1 MTATP
6 LRPLALVGRS
16 FRLAW
21 EGFGLLFPLV
31 LTPSLALSAL
41 AYAIGP
47 DPFMAEAQAQTGLA
61 AFASIALELVGGPA
75 ITGVACLA
83 ALDVALGKRHSMG
96 EYVSQTLRHIGPLI
110 LLGLLLSVATTL
122 GVAALIVPGLYI
134 AGRFLPWTP
143 AVVFENA
150 GWSGLGR
157 AQELTEGY
165 RWPLAGAVL
174 AMGILCALGF
184 AALLPVVA
192 LAQGSF
198 AIAILVDATFS
209 TLVYLLG
216 AAFVAAAYLRLRE
229 IREGVGLAE
238 VAASLD

>member
-122 GVAALIVPGLYI
+122 GVVALIVPGLYI

>member
-31 LTPSLALSAL
+31 LTPSLALSAI

-47 DPFMAEAQAQTGLA
+47 DPLVTEAQTGLA
-61 AFASIALELVGGPA
+61 AFASLALELVGGPA

-174 AMGILCALGF
+174 AMGMLCALGF

-192 LAQGSF
+192 LAQDSF

-216 AAFVAAAYLRLRE
+216 AAFVAVAYLRLRE

>member
-1 MTATP
+1 MTVTP

-16 FRLAW
+16 FGLAW

-31 LTPSLALSAL
+31 LTPSLALSAI
-41 AYAIGP
+41 AYAFAP
-47 DPFMAEAQAQTGLA
+47 DPFVAEAQTGLS

-122 GVAALIVPGLYI
+122 GVAALILPGLYI

-174 AMGILCALGF
+174 VMGMLCALGF
-184 AALLPVVA
+184 AALLPVAA
-192 LAQGSF
+192 LAQDSF

>member
-216 AAFVAAAYLRLRE
+216 AAFVAAAYLRLRK

>member
-122 GVAALIVPGLYI
+122 GVAALILPGLYI

-174 AMGILCALGF
+174 VMGMLCALGF
-184 AALLPVVA
+184 AALLPVAA
-192 LAQGSF
+192 LAQDSF

>member
-184 AALLPVVA
+184 AALLPVAA
-192 LAQGSF
+192 LAQDSF